1 MLPIGTGDQ
10 VDVMR
15 MHAENSREESKL
27 GWDLFETSWDI
38 RASFLGVGGTM
49 NPYVVAEG
57 ARLTTQEAADKWH
70 TDRRQVSDW
79 CKNGFIP
86 GAKKDRKGNTAWS
99 IPSDARRPI
108 DSKLIQEIL
117 WRVLESNKP
126 QRDVLD
132 LTDWGIGLFDTP
144 ECIEVLTSS
153 GYIKSA
159 GDGGQVSLTK
169 KGYSILGRYGSSAKD
184 AALPVPLQWISE
196 FGGTFTGCAVKHLIA
211 P

>member
-1 MLPIGTGDQ
+1 MLPIGAGDQ

-15 MHAENSREESKL
+15 MHVENSREESKL
-27 GWDLFETSWDI
+27 GWDLLETSLDI
-38 RASFLGVGGTM
+38 QTSFLDVGGTM

-57 ARLTTQEAADKWH
+57 ARQTTQEAADKWH
-70 TDRRQVSDW
+70 ADRRSVSDW

-108 DSKLIQEIL
+108 DTKLIQEIL
-117 WRVLESNKP
+117 WRVLESDKP
-126 QRDVLD
+126 QRDALD
-132 LTDWGIGLFDTP
+132 LTDWGIGSFDTP

-159 GDGGQVSLTK
+159 GDGGQLSLTK